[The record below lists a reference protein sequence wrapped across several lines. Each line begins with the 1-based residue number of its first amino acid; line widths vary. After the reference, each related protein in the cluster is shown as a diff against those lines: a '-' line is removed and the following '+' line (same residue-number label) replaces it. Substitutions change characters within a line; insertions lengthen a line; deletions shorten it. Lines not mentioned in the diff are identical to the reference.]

1 MIEKK
6 EFIGKEAKITYAGK
20 VFTGKII
27 DETKNTLSIET
38 NKKTVMIIKQNAKI
52 KIHNQKIDGKTIVKR
67 PEDRIKIKNG

>member
-6 EFIGKEAKITYAGK
+6 EFIGKEAEITYAGK
-20 VFTGKII
+20 VFKGKII

-38 NKKTVMIIKQNAKI
+38 NKKIVMIIKKNAKI
-52 KIHNQKIDGKTIVKR
+52 KIQDKMINGKKIVKR

>member
-6 EFIGKEAKITYAGK
+6 EFIGKEAEITYIGN

-52 KIHNQKIDGKTIVKR
+52 KIHNQTINGKKIVKR

>member
-27 DETKNTLSIET
+27 DETKNTFL
-38 NKKTVMIIKQNAKI
+38 I
-52 KIHNQKIDGKTIVKR
+52 KIGNKQKNSDDNKTKRKNQ
-67 PEDRIKIKNG
+67 NS